1 VRSRDQYEPSW
12 PNAVPVS
19 WRAGGGIP
27 CRPNPAPC
35 CTLLVYETFKMAR
48 HGRPQ
53 AGRGGGGAN
62 GNVKVDLIQLQ
73 RFGSHKMNQNRGS
86 TCVFDCVVVVCTHIY
101 YIYIYYNIF
110 LSEY

>member
-1 VRSRDQYEPSW
+1 M
-12 PNAVPVS
+12 
-19 WRAGGGIP
+19 AGGRGHTVSAEP
-27 CRPNPAPC
+27 GRHA
-35 CTLLVYETFKMAR
+35 AR
-48 HGRPQ
+48 FLFMKLSRWLGMGARR
-53 AGRGGGGAN
+53 RGTEGGGAN

-86 TCVFDCVVVVCTHIY
+86 TCVFDCVVVHTY